1 MITLVLA
8 LALALALAQPQPQVS
23 PLGGSRVVSGQ
34 RTGIVQ
40 TEMSGRVLRPEK
52 VIEQVAVERLKLSD
66 EVRARVEKVLLERA
80 AGIDRFVTDNLLL
93 LNQAQTV
100 GAAGTLKEKV
110 TLFFVGLDRIR
121 GAVGGPRLQDRI
133 EAVLPPED
141 AREFRATLR
150 EYWKALIA
158 EAAAAKP
165 QDPPPPWTVYLGESL
180 ASLGREIARS
190 FQRQE
195 ASGTLVVDYLM
206 ADLALSEK
214 QLEVVREMKFD
225 LLERSGM
232 KPSAEEQKKLVLG
245 VVAYLNEKQR
255 DKLIARFV
263 KPGAR

>member
-1 MITLVLA
+1 MIA
-8 LALALALAQPQPQVS
+8 LALFLALAQPQPQAG
-23 PLGGSRVVSGQ
+23 PLAGPRVATTQ

-52 VIEQVAVERLKLSD
+52 VIEQVAVERLTLSD
-66 EVRARVEKVLLERA
+66 DVRKRVDRVLLERA
-80 AGIDRFVTDNLLL
+80 ALIDRFVTDNLLL

-121 GAVGGPRLQDRI
+121 PAVGGPRLQDRI
-133 EAVLPPED
+133 EAELPPD
-141 AREFRATLR
+141 SAREFRAALR
-150 EYWKALIA
+150 EYWNALIA
-158 EAAAAKP
+158 EAAATKP
-165 QDPPPPWTVYLGESL
+165 QDPPPPWAVYLGESL

-195 ASGTLVVDYLM
+195 SSGTLVVDYLM
-206 ADLALSEK
+206 ADLGLSEK
-214 QLEVVREMKFD
+214 QLEIVREMKFD

-232 KPSAEEQKKLVLG
+232 KPSVEEQKKLVIG

-255 DKLIARFV
+255 DTLIKRFAG
-263 KPGAR
+263 K